1 MRAMSTVT
9 IRTDEQ
15 TDRALDA
22 LTLGGRSRSEAIRE
36 AILLAYR
43 AEVSARLRA
52 EAETAADDPQ
62 DLAEV
67 RAIREELDAPGA
79 W

>member
-1 MRAMSTVT
+1 MSTVT
-9 IRTDEQ
+9 IRTDDE
-15 TDRALDA
+15 TDAALAA
-22 LTLGGRSRSEAIRE
+22 LTRGGRSRSEAVRD

-43 AEVSARLRA
+43 QETSARLRA
-52 EAETAADDPQ
+52 EAAAAAADPE

>member
-1 MRAMSTVT
+1 MTSMT
-9 IRTDEQ
+9 IRIDPEAEQ
-15 TDRALDA
+15 ALAA
-22 LTLGGRSRSEAIRE
+22 LTGNGRSRSEVVRA
-36 AILLAYR
+36 ALLLAYEQLR
-43 AEVSARLRA
+43 SARLRA
-52 EAETAADDPQ
+52 EAEAAAQDAD

>member
-1 MRAMSTVT
+1 MSTVT
-9 IRTDEQ
+9 IRTDAE
-15 TDRALDA
+15 TDHALDA
-22 LTLGGRSRSEAIRE
+22 LTQGGRSRSEAIRD

-43 AEVSARLRA
+43 AEASALLRA
-52 EAETAADDPQ
+52 EAEAAAADPV

-67 RAIREELDAPGA
+67 RAVREELDAPGA

>member
-1 MRAMSTVT
+1 MSIVT
-9 IRTDEQ
+9 IRTDDE
-15 TDRALDA
+15 TDAALA
-22 LTLGGRSRSEAIRE
+22 TLTRGGRSRSEAVRD

-43 AEVSARLRA
+43 QETSARLRA
-52 EAETAADDPQ
+52 EAEAAAADPE

>member
-1 MRAMSTVT
+1 MSTVT
-9 IRTDEQ
+9 IRTDEE
-15 TDRALDA
+15 TDAA
-22 LTLGGRSRSEAIRE
+22 LTALTRGGRSRSEVVRD

-43 AEVSARLRA
+43 QETSARLRA
-52 EAETAADDPQ
+52 EAEAAAADPE

-67 RAIREELDAPGA
+67 RAIREELDASGA

>member
-1 MRAMSTVT
+1 MATVT
-9 IRTDEQ
+9 IRTDEE

-22 LTLGGRSRSEAIRE
+22 LTSNGRSRSEAIRE

-43 AEVSARLRA
+43 RESAARLRA
-52 EAETAADDPQ
+52 EAEAAAGDPA

-67 RAIREELDAPGA
+67 RAIRAELDVDNA

>member
-1 MRAMSTVT
+1 MSTVT
-9 IRTDEQ
+9 IRTDDE
-15 TDRALDA
+15 TDAALAA
-22 LTLGGRSRSEAIRE
+22 LTRGGRSRSEAVRD

-43 AEVSARLRA
+43 QETSARLRA
-52 EAETAADDPQ
+52 EAEAAAADPE